1 MLASR
6 PRFGD
11 PAGNWDK
18 LEIFPHDAMATIYHK
33 TTKGQIEIESRR
45 YRLLPR
51 LRTALIL
58 VDGRRSDDE
67 LAKLIPGESVAALKA
82 LLDDGFIEVSA
93 LVEQRIAPR
102 PAAPAPAPAP
112 APVAPKPEAAV
123 TSRPARSPEFEQRKR
138 DAVHSLT
145 DQVGP
150 MAEALAIRIE
160 KCADWNQLLAALQVA
175 QQVVRNTRGAA
186 AAATFGA
193 RFIDTPLT

>member
-1 MLASR
+1 
-6 PRFGD
+6 
-11 PAGNWDK
+11 
-18 LEIFPHDAMATIYHK
+18 MATIYHK

-58 VDGRRSDDE
+58 VDGRRSDDD
-67 LAKLIPGESVAALKA
+67 LAKLISGESVAALKT

-102 PAAPAPAPAP
+102 PAAPAPAP
-112 APVAPKPEAAV
+112 VAPKPEAAV
-123 TSRPARSPEFEQRKR
+123 AARPARSPEFEQRKR

-160 KCADWNQLLAALQVA
+160 KCADWNQLLTALQVA

-186 AAATFGA
+186 AAATFGV
-193 RFIDTPLT
+193 RFIDTPMN